1 MRQMGNLNQIT
12 SDLSN
17 FKFQNLVTY
26 IDISKMLSRIMGYN
40 NNNVVQ
46 CNILVY
52 QNILL
57 SGKLAIRAKFGPR
70 LCSHAWCDLKI
81 SFLDFFAWL
90 VNRHVKTMINRRKQ
104 YHTILQD
111 KFTLGKIHNPVFDI
125 ASQFNA
131 VLLKKK
137 ITSANDWG
145 AYFIEYVLEY

>member
-1 MRQMGNLNQIT
+1 MGNLNQIT

-81 SFLDFFAWL
+81 SFLDD
-90 VNRHVKTMINRRKQ
+90 VKTMINRRKQ
-104 YHTILQD
+104 YNTILQD